1 VSDQDLITGEA
12 PGRYAQALFEL
23 AEDAKSL
30 KSIEKDVAKL
40 KKVFA
45 GSAPLR
51 DALANPV
58 FAIEDKV
65 AVVRNVAMKAKV
77 GKLMTQFVG
86 TAAQNRRADE
96 IPAMLTAFEKMV
108 ALKRGSETAKVISA
122 KKLTAAELSKI
133 KSELKNAL
141 GRKIDV
147 ETSVDASLLGGF
159 VVKIGSQ
166 LYDSSLKTKLE
177 DLKLALKEV

>member
-1 VSDQDLITGEA
+1 MSELDLIIGEA

-30 KSIEKDVAKL
+30 KSVEKDVAKL

-45 GSAPLR
+45 GSEPLR
-51 DALANPV
+51 AALANPV

-65 AVVRNVAMKAKV
+65 GVVRNVAMKSKV
-77 GKLMTQFVG
+77 SKLMTQFVG
-86 TAAQNRRADE
+86 TVAQNRRAEE
-96 IPAMLTAFEKMV
+96 IPAMFTAFENLL
-108 ALKRGSETAKVISA
+108 ALKRGSETAKVVSA
-122 KKLTAAELSKI
+122 KKLSAADLTKI
-133 KSELKNAL
+133 KSELKKSL
-141 GRKIDV
+141 GRTVNV
-147 ETSVDASLLGGF
+147 ETSVDPELLGGF

>member
-1 VSDQDLITGEA
+1 MSDQDLIIGEA
-12 PGRYAQALFEL
+12 PARYAQALMEL
-23 AEDAKSL
+23 AEDSKSL

-45 GSAPLR
+45 GSVPLR

-58 FAIEDKV
+58 FATEDKV
-65 AVVRNVAMKAKV
+65 GVVRSVAMKAKV
-77 GKLMTQFVG
+77 SKLMTQFVG
-86 TAAQNRRADE
+86 TVAQNRRADE
-96 IPAMLTAFEKMV
+96 LTSMFTAFERLV
-108 ALKRGSETAKVISA
+108 ALKRGSETAKIVSA
-122 KKLTAAELSKI
+122 KKLTAAELTKI
-133 KSELKNAL
+133 KSELKKSL
-141 GRKIDV
+141 GQKVDV
-147 ETSVDASLLGGF
+147 ETSVDPALLGGF